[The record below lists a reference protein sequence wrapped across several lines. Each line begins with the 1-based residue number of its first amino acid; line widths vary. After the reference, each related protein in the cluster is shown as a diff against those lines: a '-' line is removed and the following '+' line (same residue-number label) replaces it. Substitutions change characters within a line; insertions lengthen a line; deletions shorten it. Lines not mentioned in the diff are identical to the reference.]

1 MRTIHL
7 TILLVTLFLG
17 LLLAVQFR
25 IYQDIERTVPIQRVQ
40 KLTAEVRAARAERD
54 RLQAQVNSL
63 RAELDAATAQKE
75 LQPLKSKLRDYQLEA
90 GMVAASGPGIE
101 VVLNDS
107 NTALQP
113 GQNPNLYVLHD
124 EDILR
129 VLNELKAAGAEVL
142 AINGE
147 RLLATSEVRCTGP
160 TILVNKSKRLAAPFR
175 ITAIGDPDT
184 MISALKMRGGVVDTL
199 QELWGIQVSIRKL
212 AEVSIP
218 AYSGSQKFLYAHPYR
233 EER

>member
-1 MRTIHL
+1 VRTIHF
-7 TILLVTLFLG
+7 TVLLVTLFLG
-17 LLLAVQFR
+17 LLVAVQFR
-25 IYQDIERTVPIQRVQ
+25 IHRDIERTVPIQRL
-40 KLTAEVRAARAERD
+40 KRLTAEVKAARAERD
-54 RLQAQVNSL
+54 RLQAQVAEL
-63 RAELDAATAQKE
+63 RSELDAATAQKG
-75 LQPLKSKLRDYQLEA
+75 LDRLKRTLREYQLEA

-124 EDILR
+124 EDLLR

-147 RLLATSEVRCTGP
+147 RLLSTSEVRCSGP
-160 TILVNKSKRLAAPFR
+160 TILVNKSKRLAAPFK

-199 QELWGIQVSIRKL
+199 QQFWGIQVSIRKL
-212 AEVSIP
+212 TQVTVP
-218 AYSGSQKFLYAHPYR
+218 AYAGSYSYLYARPYR
-233 EER
+233 EVK